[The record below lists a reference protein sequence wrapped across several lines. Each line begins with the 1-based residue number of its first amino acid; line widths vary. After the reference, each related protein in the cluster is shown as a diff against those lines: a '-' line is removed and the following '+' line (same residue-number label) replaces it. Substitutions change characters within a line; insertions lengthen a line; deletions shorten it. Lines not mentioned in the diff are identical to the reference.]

1 MKKLIP
7 LILIICLLLPSCQ
20 PSKTQFIAEIT
31 SANGSEE
38 FTTAAEY
45 SSFEESTAYDSTEAV
60 TAAVLPSFTANS
72 ITNTVSRVSST
83 AGVLNTAALSVSAPA
98 STRAATAAPKPAS
111 PKTTAGT
118 TKPAET
124 QTELRG
130 IWISCYDYI
139 SAAGKT
145 RSEYKAETDKMFKSI
160 AACGFNTAFVHM
172 RDFSDAFYE
181 SDIYP
186 YSSFVAGTEGASLPF
201 DPFKVIL
208 ESAKK
213 YGISVHG
220 WINPFRV
227 STKNDPSL
235 LSASN
240 PAKKILDGGNSEG
253 EVCILKNGIYYNA
266 ACVSNHK
273 LILDGVREII
283 GKYDID
289 GIHIDDYFYPTTEN
303 SFDNDEFIR
312 SGAPDIAV
320 WRRENTSCLVGKIYK
335 TVKSVNPQLLFGI
348 SPQGN
353 ISQNMDVQYADVEK
367 WTNSNGYCDYIVPQI
382 YYGYENSECPYAET
396 VAAWENMI
404 KAKDVSLVVGLCTY
418 KYGSTDEWAG
428 NGADEWINRTDIVSK
443 QTADILKDK
452 KINGV
457 SFYSYAST
465 FENPVSSEI
474 MLGGEIQ
481 EIREL
486 LT

>member
-20 PSKTQFIAEIT
+20 PSKTQFIAEST

-172 RDFSDAFYE
+172 RAFSDAFYE

-201 DPFKVIL
+201 DPFKVVL

-253 EVCILKNGIYYNA
+253 EVCILKNGIYYNP

-273 LILDGVREII
+273 LILDGVREIL

-289 GIHIDDYFYPTTEN
+289 GIHIDDYFYPSTDKSIDSKQYSQYKASGGALSLAEWRRASVN
-303 SFDNDEFIR
+303 SFV
-312 SGAPDIAV
+312 S
-320 WRRENTSCLVGKIYK
+320 SLYS
-335 TVKSVNPQLLFGI
+335 TVKAANSNLTVSI
-348 SPQGN
+348 SPAAQIEKN
-353 ISQNMDVQYADVEK
+353 KNELYADCALWLSSK
-367 WTNSNGYCDYIVPQI
+367 GYADIIIPQI
-382 YYGYENSECPYAET
+382 YFGFEHET
-396 VAAWENMI
+396 L
-404 KAKDVSLVVGLCTY
+404 DFQSLLA
-418 KYGSTDEWAG
+418 EWAALPRNPQIKLVCG
-428 NGADEWINRTDIVSK
+428 LAAYKCGKNDAYAGTGSAEWQENTDILAR
-443 QTADILKDK
+443 QLKCIRK
-452 KINGV
+452 NKN
-457 SFYSYAST
+457 YSGFVVFSYKDLNRAACKT
-465 FENPVSSEI
+465 
-474 MLGGEIQ
+474 EIQ
-481 EIREL
+481 NLKEAV
-486 LT
+486 

>member
-20 PSKTQFIAEIT
+20 PSKTQFIAEST

-45 SSFEESTAYDSTEAV
+45 STFEESTAYDSTEAV

-83 AGVLNTAALSVSAPA
+83 AGVSNTAALSVSAPA

-160 AACGFNTAFVHM
+160 ADCGFNTAFVHM
-172 RDFSDAFYE
+172 RAFSDAFYE

-253 EVCILKNGIYYNA
+253 EVCILKNGIYYNP

-273 LILDGVREII
+273 LILDGVREIL

-289 GIHIDDYFYPTTEN
+289 GIHIDDYFYPSTDKSIDSKQYSQYKASGGALSLAEWRRASVN
-303 SFDNDEFIR
+303 SFV
-312 SGAPDIAV
+312 S
-320 WRRENTSCLVGKIYK
+320 SLYS
-335 TVKSVNPQLLFGI
+335 TVK
-348 SPQGN
+348 
-353 ISQNMDVQYADVEK
+353 A
-367 WTNSNGYCDYIVPQI
+367 TNSNLTVSISPAAQIEKNKNEPYADCALWLSSKGYADIIIPQI
-382 YYGYENSECPYAET
+382 YFGFEHET
-396 VAAWENMI
+396 L
-404 KAKDVSLVVGLCTY
+404 DFQSLLA
-418 KYGSTDEWAG
+418 EWAALPRNPQIKLVCG
-428 NGADEWINRTDIVSK
+428 LAAYKCGKNDAYAGAGSAEWQENTDILAR
-443 QTADILKDK
+443 QLKCIRK
-452 KINGV
+452 NKN
-457 SFYSYAST
+457 YSGFVVFSYKDLNRAACKT
-465 FENPVSSEI
+465 
-474 MLGGEIQ
+474 EIQ
-481 EIREL
+481 NLKEAV
-486 LT
+486 

>member
-20 PSKTQFIAEIT
+20 PSKTQFIAEST

-83 AGVLNTAALSVSAPA
+83 AGVSKTVALSVSAPA

-172 RDFSDAFYE
+172 RAFSDAFYE

-186 YSSFVAGTEGASLPF
+186 YSSFVAGTEGAPLPF

-253 EVCILKNGIYYNA
+253 EVCILKNGIYYNP

-273 LILDGVREII
+273 LILDGVREIL

-289 GIHIDDYFYPTTEN
+289 GIHIDDYFYPSTDKSIDSKQYSQYKASGGALSLAEWRRASVN
-303 SFDNDEFIR
+303 SFV
-312 SGAPDIAV
+312 S
-320 WRRENTSCLVGKIYK
+320 SLYS
-335 TVKSVNPQLLFGI
+335 TVK
-348 SPQGN
+348 
-353 ISQNMDVQYADVEK
+353 A
-367 WTNSNGYCDYIVPQI
+367 TNSNLTVSISPAAQIEKNKNELYADCALWLSSKGYTDIIIPQI
-382 YYGYENSECPYAET
+382 YFGFEHET
-396 VAAWENMI
+396 L
-404 KAKDVSLVVGLCTY
+404 DFQSLLA
-418 KYGSTDEWAG
+418 EWAALPRNPQIKLVCG
-428 NGADEWINRTDIVSK
+428 LAAYKCGKNDAYAGAGSAEWQENTDILAR
-443 QTADILKDK
+443 QLKCIRK
-452 KINGV
+452 NKN
-457 SFYSYAST
+457 YSGFVVFSYKDLNRAACKT
-465 FENPVSSEI
+465 
-474 MLGGEIQ
+474 EIQ
-481 EIREL
+481 NLKEAV
-486 LT
+486 

>member
-20 PSKTQFIAEIT
+20 PSKTQFIAEST

-160 AACGFNTAFVHM
+160 ADCGFNTAFVHM
-172 RDFSDAFYE
+172 RAFSDAFYE

-253 EVCILKNGIYYNA
+253 EVCILKNGIYYNP

-289 GIHIDDYFYPTTEN
+289 GIHIDDYFYPSTDKSIDSKQYSQYKASGGALSLAEWRRASVN
-303 SFDNDEFIR
+303 SFV
-312 SGAPDIAV
+312 S
-320 WRRENTSCLVGKIYK
+320 SLYS
-335 TVKSVNPQLLFGI
+335 TVK
-348 SPQGN
+348 
-353 ISQNMDVQYADVEK
+353 A
-367 WTNSNGYCDYIVPQI
+367 TNSNLTVSISPAAQIEKNKNELYADCALWLSSKGYADIIIPQI
-382 YYGYENSECPYAET
+382 YFGFEHET
-396 VAAWENMI
+396 L
-404 KAKDVSLVVGLCTY
+404 DFQSLLA
-418 KYGSTDEWAG
+418 EWAALPRNPQIKLVCG
-428 NGADEWINRTDIVSK
+428 LAAYKCGKNDAYAGTGSAEWQENTDILAR
-443 QTADILKDK
+443 QLKCIRK
-452 KINGV
+452 NKN
-457 SFYSYAST
+457 YSGFVVFSYKDLNRAACKT
-465 FENPVSSEI
+465 
-474 MLGGEIQ
+474 EIQ
-481 EIREL
+481 NLKEAV
-486 LT
+486 

>member
-20 PSKTQFIAEIT
+20 PSKTQFIAEST

-160 AACGFNTAFVHM
+160 ADCGFNTAFVHM
-172 RDFSDAFYE
+172 RAFSDAFYE

-201 DPFKVIL
+201 DPFKVVL

-253 EVCILKNGIYYNA
+253 EVCILKNGIYYNP

-273 LILDGVREII
+273 LILDGVREIL

-289 GIHIDDYFYPTTEN
+289 GIHIDDYFYPSTDKSIDSKQYSQYKASGGALSLAEWRRASVN
-303 SFDNDEFIR
+303 SFV
-312 SGAPDIAV
+312 S
-320 WRRENTSCLVGKIYK
+320 SLYS
-335 TVKSVNPQLLFGI
+335 TVK
-348 SPQGN
+348 
-353 ISQNMDVQYADVEK
+353 A
-367 WTNSNGYCDYIVPQI
+367 TNSNLTVSISPAAQIEKNKNELYADCALWLSSKGYADIIIPQI
-382 YYGYENSECPYAET
+382 YFGFEHET
-396 VAAWENMI
+396 L
-404 KAKDVSLVVGLCTY
+404 DFQSLLA
-418 KYGSTDEWAG
+418 EWAALPRNPQIKLVCG
-428 NGADEWINRTDIVSK
+428 LAAYKCGKNDAYAGTGSAEWQENTDILAR
-443 QTADILKDK
+443 QLKCIRK
-452 KINGV
+452 NKN
-457 SFYSYAST
+457 YSGFVVFSYKDLNRAACKT
-465 FENPVSSEI
+465 
-474 MLGGEIQ
+474 EIQ
-481 EIREL
+481 NLKEAV
-486 LT
+486 

>member
-20 PSKTQFIAEIT
+20 PSKTQFIAEST

-38 FTTAAEY
+38 FTTASEY

-172 RDFSDAFYE
+172 RAFSDAFYE

-201 DPFKVIL
+201 DPFKVVL

-253 EVCILKNGIYYNA
+253 EVCILKNGIYYNP

-289 GIHIDDYFYPTTEN
+289 GIHIDDYFYPSTDKSIDSKQYSQYKASGGALSLAEWRRASVN
-303 SFDNDEFIR
+303 SFV
-312 SGAPDIAV
+312 S
-320 WRRENTSCLVGKIYK
+320 SLYS
-335 TVKSVNPQLLFGI
+335 TVK
-348 SPQGN
+348 
-353 ISQNMDVQYADVEK
+353 A
-367 WTNSNGYCDYIVPQI
+367 TNSNLTVSISPAAQIEKNKNELYADCALWLSSKGYADIIIPQI
-382 YYGYENSECPYAET
+382 YFGFEHET
-396 VAAWENMI
+396 L
-404 KAKDVSLVVGLCTY
+404 DFQSLLA
-418 KYGSTDEWAG
+418 EWAALPRNPQIKLVCG
-428 NGADEWINRTDIVSK
+428 LAAYKCGKNDAYAGAGSAEWQENTDILAR
-443 QTADILKDK
+443 QLKCIRK
-452 KINGV
+452 NKN
-457 SFYSYAST
+457 YSGFVVFSYKDLNRAACKT
-465 FENPVSSEI
+465 
-474 MLGGEIQ
+474 EIQ
-481 EIREL
+481 NLKEAV
-486 LT
+486 

>member
-20 PSKTQFIAEIT
+20 PSKTQFIAESA

-83 AGVLNTAALSVSAPA
+83 AGVSKTAALSVSAPA

-172 RDFSDAFYE
+172 RAFSDAFYE

-253 EVCILKNGIYYNA
+253 EVCILKNGIYYNP

-273 LILDGVREII
+273 LILDGVREIL

-289 GIHIDDYFYPTTEN
+289 GIHIDDYFYPSTDKSIDSKQYSQYKASGGALSLAEWRRASVN
-303 SFDNDEFIR
+303 SFV
-312 SGAPDIAV
+312 S
-320 WRRENTSCLVGKIYK
+320 SLYS
-335 TVKSVNPQLLFGI
+335 TVKATSSNLTVSI
-348 SPQGN
+348 SPAAQIEKN
-353 ISQNMDVQYADVEK
+353 KNELYADCDLWLSSK
-367 WTNSNGYCDYIVPQI
+367 GYADIIIPQI
-382 YYGYENSECPYAET
+382 YFGFEHET
-396 VAAWENMI
+396 L
-404 KAKDVSLVVGLCTY
+404 DFQSLLA
-418 KYGSTDEWAG
+418 EWAALPRNPQIKLVCG
-428 NGADEWINRTDIVSK
+428 LAAYKCGKNDAYAGAGSAEWQENTDILAR
-443 QTADILKDK
+443 QLKCIRK
-452 KINGV
+452 NKN
-457 SFYSYAST
+457 YSGFVVFSYKDLNRAACKT
-465 FENPVSSEI
+465 
-474 MLGGEIQ
+474 EIQ
-481 EIREL
+481 NLKEAV
-486 LT
+486 

>member
-20 PSKTQFIAEIT
+20 PSKTQFIAEST

-83 AGVLNTAALSVSAPA
+83 AGVSKTAALSVSAPA

-160 AACGFNTAFVHM
+160 ADCGFNTAFVHM
-172 RDFSDAFYE
+172 RAFSDAFYE

-240 PAKKILDGGNSEG
+240 PAKKILDGGNSES
-253 EVCILKNGIYYNA
+253 EVCILKNGIYYNP

-273 LILDGVREII
+273 LILDGVREIL

-289 GIHIDDYFYPTTEN
+289 GIHIDDYFYPSTDKSIDSKQYSQYKASGGALSLAEWRRASVN
-303 SFDNDEFIR
+303 SFV
-312 SGAPDIAV
+312 S
-320 WRRENTSCLVGKIYK
+320 SLYS
-335 TVKSVNPQLLFGI
+335 TVK
-348 SPQGN
+348 
-353 ISQNMDVQYADVEK
+353 A
-367 WTNSNGYCDYIVPQI
+367 TNSNLTVSISPAAQIEKNKNELYADCALWLSSKGYADIIIPQI
-382 YYGYENSECPYAET
+382 YFGFEHET
-396 VAAWENMI
+396 L
-404 KAKDVSLVVGLCTY
+404 DFQSLLA
-418 KYGSTDEWAG
+418 EWAALPRNPQIKLVCG
-428 NGADEWINRTDIVSK
+428 LAAYKCGKNDAYAGTGSAEWQENTDILAR
-443 QTADILKDK
+443 QLKCIRK
-452 KINGV
+452 NKN
-457 SFYSYAST
+457 YSGFVVFSYKDLNRAACKT
-465 FENPVSSEI
+465 
-474 MLGGEIQ
+474 EIQ
-481 EIREL
+481 NLKEAV
-486 LT
+486 

>member
-20 PSKTQFIAEIT
+20 PSKTQFIAEST
-31 SANGSEE
+31 SAYGSEE
-38 FTTAAEY
+38 FTTAPEY
-45 SSFEESTAYDSTEAV
+45 SSAENSTVCNSTEAV

-72 ITNTVSRVSST
+72 ITNAVTRVPST
-83 AGVLNTAALSVSAPA
+83 AGVSKTAAFSVFAPA
-98 STRAATAAPKPAS
+98 STRAATTAAPKSTS
-111 PKTTAGT
+111 PKTAAGT

-145 RSEYKAETDKMFKSI
+145 RSEYKTETDKMFKNI
-160 AACGFNTAFVHM
+160 ADCGFNTAFVHM
-172 RDFSDAFYE
+172 RAFSDAFYE

-253 EVCILKNGIYYNA
+253 EVCILKNGIYYNP

-273 LILDGVREII
+273 LILDGVREIL

-289 GIHIDDYFYPTTEN
+289 GIHIDDYFYPSTDKSIDSKQYSQYKAEGGALSLAEWRRASVN
-303 SFDNDEFIR
+303 SFV
-312 SGAPDIAV
+312 S
-320 WRRENTSCLVGKIYK
+320 SLYS
-335 TVKSVNPQLLFGI
+335 TVK
-348 SPQGN
+348 
-353 ISQNMDVQYADVEK
+353 A
-367 WTNSNGYCDYIVPQI
+367 TNSNLTVSISPAAQIEKNKNELYADCALWLSSKGYADIIIPQI
-382 YYGYENSECPYAET
+382 YFGFEHET
-396 VAAWENMI
+396 LAFQ
-404 KAKDVSLVVGLCTY
+404 SLLA
-418 KYGSTDEWAG
+418 EWAALPRNPQIKLVCG
-428 NGADEWINRTDIVSK
+428 LAAYKCGKKDAYAGAGSAEWQENTDILARQLKCVRKSK
-443 QTADILKDK
+443 NYSGFVVFSYKDLNRAACK
-452 KINGV
+452 
-457 SFYSYAST
+457 T
-465 FENPVSSEI
+465 
-474 MLGGEIQ
+474 EIQ
-481 EIREL
+481 NLKEAV
-486 LT
+486 

>member
-7 LILIICLLLPSCQ
+7 LLLIICLLLPSCQ

-45 SSFEESTAYDSTEAV
+45 STFEESTAYDSTEAV

-160 AACGFNTAFVHM
+160 ADCGFNTAFVHM
-172 RDFSDAFYE
+172 RAFSDAFYE

-253 EVCILKNGIYYNA
+253 EVCILKNGIYYNP

-273 LILDGVREII
+273 LILDGVREIL

-289 GIHIDDYFYPTTEN
+289 GIHIDDYFYPSTDKSIDSKQYSQYKASGGALSLAEWRRASVN
-303 SFDNDEFIR
+303 SFV
-312 SGAPDIAV
+312 S
-320 WRRENTSCLVGKIYK
+320 SLYS
-335 TVKSVNPQLLFGI
+335 TVK
-348 SPQGN
+348 
-353 ISQNMDVQYADVEK
+353 A
-367 WTNSNGYCDYIVPQI
+367 TNSNLTVSISPAAQIEKNKNELYADCALWLSSKGYADIIIPQI
-382 YYGYENSECPYAET
+382 YFGFEHET
-396 VAAWENMI
+396 L
-404 KAKDVSLVVGLCTY
+404 DFQSLLA
-418 KYGSTDEWAG
+418 EWAALPRNPQIKLVCG
-428 NGADEWINRTDIVSK
+428 LAAYKCGKNDAYAGAGSAEWQENTDILAR
-443 QTADILKDK
+443 QLKCIRK
-452 KINGV
+452 NKN
-457 SFYSYAST
+457 YSGFVVFSYKDLNRAACKT
-465 FENPVSSEI
+465 
-474 MLGGEIQ
+474 EIQ
-481 EIREL
+481 NLKEAV
-486 LT
+486 

>member
-20 PSKTQFIAEIT
+20 PSKTQFIAEST

-160 AACGFNTAFVHM
+160 ADCGFNTAFVHM
-172 RDFSDAFYE
+172 RAFSDAFYE

-253 EVCILKNGIYYNA
+253 EVCILKNGIYYNP

-273 LILDGVREII
+273 LILDGVREIL

-289 GIHIDDYFYPTTEN
+289 GIHIDDYFYPSTDKSIDSKQYSQYKASGGALSLAEWRRASVN
-303 SFDNDEFIR
+303 SFV
-312 SGAPDIAV
+312 S
-320 WRRENTSCLVGKIYK
+320 SLYS
-335 TVKSVNPQLLFGI
+335 TVK
-348 SPQGN
+348 
-353 ISQNMDVQYADVEK
+353 A
-367 WTNSNGYCDYIVPQI
+367 TNSNLTVSISPAAQIEKNKNELYADCALWLSSKGYADIIIPQI
-382 YYGYENSECPYAET
+382 YFGFEHET
-396 VAAWENMI
+396 L
-404 KAKDVSLVVGLCTY
+404 DFQSLLA
-418 KYGSTDEWAG
+418 EWAALPRNPQIKLVCG
-428 NGADEWINRTDIVSK
+428 LAAYKCGKNDAYAGAGSAEWQENTDILAR
-443 QTADILKDK
+443 QLKCIRK
-452 KINGV
+452 NKN
-457 SFYSYAST
+457 YSGFVVFSYKDLNRAACKT
-465 FENPVSSEI
+465 
-474 MLGGEIQ
+474 EIQ
-481 EIREL
+481 NLKEAV
-486 LT
+486 

>member
-20 PSKTQFIAEIT
+20 PSKTQFIAEST

-38 FTTAAEY
+38 FTTASEY

-83 AGVLNTAALSVSAPA
+83 AGVSKTAALSVSAPA

-160 AACGFNTAFVHM
+160 ADCGFNTAFVHM
-172 RDFSDAFYE
+172 RAFSDAFYE

-186 YSSFVAGTEGASLPF
+186 YSSFVAGTEGAPLPF

-253 EVCILKNGIYYNA
+253 EVCILKNGIYYNP

-273 LILDGVREII
+273 LILDGVREIL

-289 GIHIDDYFYPTTEN
+289 GIHIDDYFYPSTDKSIDNKQYSQYKASSGALSLAEWRRASVN
-303 SFDNDEFIR
+303 SFV
-312 SGAPDIAV
+312 S
-320 WRRENTSCLVGKIYK
+320 SLYS
-335 TVKSVNPQLLFGI
+335 TVK
-348 SPQGN
+348 
-353 ISQNMDVQYADVEK
+353 A
-367 WTNSNGYCDYIVPQI
+367 TNSNLTVSISPAAQIEKNKNELYADCALWLSSKGYADIIIPQI
-382 YYGYENSECPYAET
+382 YFGFEHET
-396 VAAWENMI
+396 L
-404 KAKDVSLVVGLCTY
+404 DFQSLLA
-418 KYGSTDEWAG
+418 EWAALPRNPQIKLVCG
-428 NGADEWINRTDIVSK
+428 LAAYKCGKNDAYAGTGSAEWQENTDILAR
-443 QTADILKDK
+443 QLKCIRK
-452 KINGV
+452 NKN
-457 SFYSYAST
+457 YSGFVVFSYKDLNRAACKT
-465 FENPVSSEI
+465 
-474 MLGGEIQ
+474 EIQ
-481 EIREL
+481 NLKEAV
-486 LT
+486 

>member
-20 PSKTQFIAEIT
+20 PSKTQFIAEST

-98 STRAATAAPKPAS
+98 STRAATAASKPAS

-160 AACGFNTAFVHM
+160 ADCGFNTAFVHM
-172 RDFSDAFYE
+172 RAFSDAFYE

-253 EVCILKNGIYYNA
+253 EVCILKNGIYYNP

-273 LILDGVREII
+273 LILDGVREIL

-289 GIHIDDYFYPTTEN
+289 GIHIDDYFYPSTDKSIDSKQYSQYKASGGALSLAEWRRASVN
-303 SFDNDEFIR
+303 SFV
-312 SGAPDIAV
+312 S
-320 WRRENTSCLVGKIYK
+320 SLYS
-335 TVKSVNPQLLFGI
+335 TVK
-348 SPQGN
+348 
-353 ISQNMDVQYADVEK
+353 A
-367 WTNSNGYCDYIVPQI
+367 TNSNLTVSISPAAQIEKNKNELYADCALWLSSKGYADIIIPQI
-382 YYGYENSECPYAET
+382 YFGFEHET
-396 VAAWENMI
+396 L
-404 KAKDVSLVVGLCTY
+404 DFQSLLA
-418 KYGSTDEWAG
+418 EWAALPRNPQIKLVCG
-428 NGADEWINRTDIVSK
+428 LAAYKCGKNDAYAGAGSAEWQENTDILAR
-443 QTADILKDK
+443 QLKCIRK
-452 KINGV
+452 NKN
-457 SFYSYAST
+457 YSGFVVFSYKDLNRAACKT
-465 FENPVSSEI
+465 
-474 MLGGEIQ
+474 EIQ
-481 EIREL
+481 NLKEAV
-486 LT
+486 

>member
-20 PSKTQFIAEIT
+20 PSKTQFIAEST

-160 AACGFNTAFVHM
+160 ADCGFNTAFVHM
-172 RDFSDAFYE
+172 RAFSDAFYE

-253 EVCILKNGIYYNA
+253 EVCILKNGIYYNP

-273 LILDGVREII
+273 LILDGVREIL

-289 GIHIDDYFYPTTEN
+289 GIHIDDYFYPSTDKSIDSKQYSQYKASGGALSLAEWRRARVN
-303 SFDNDEFIR
+303 SFV
-312 SGAPDIAV
+312 S
-320 WRRENTSCLVGKIYK
+320 SLYS
-335 TVKSVNPQLLFGI
+335 TVK
-348 SPQGN
+348 
-353 ISQNMDVQYADVEK
+353 A
-367 WTNSNGYCDYIVPQI
+367 TNSNLTVSISPAAQIEKNKNELYADCALWLSSKGYADIIIPQI
-382 YYGYENSECPYAET
+382 YFGFEHET
-396 VAAWENMI
+396 L
-404 KAKDVSLVVGLCTY
+404 DFQSLLA
-418 KYGSTDEWAG
+418 EWAALPRNPQIKLVCG
-428 NGADEWINRTDIVSK
+428 LAAYKCGKNDAYAGAGSAEWQENTDILAR
-443 QTADILKDK
+443 QLKCIRK
-452 KINGV
+452 NKN
-457 SFYSYAST
+457 YSGFVVFSYKDLNRAACKT
-465 FENPVSSEI
+465 
-474 MLGGEIQ
+474 EIQ
-481 EIREL
+481 NLKEAV
-486 LT
+486 

>member
-20 PSKTQFIAEIT
+20 PSKTQFIAEST

-38 FTTAAEY
+38 FTTAAEH

-83 AGVLNTAALSVSAPA
+83 AGVSKTAALSVSAPA

-172 RDFSDAFYE
+172 RAFSDAFYE

-186 YSSFVAGTEGASLPF
+186 YSSFVAGTEGASLTF

-253 EVCILKNGIYYNA
+253 EVCILKNGIYYNP

-273 LILDGVREII
+273 LILDGVREIL

-289 GIHIDDYFYPTTEN
+289 GIHIDDYFYPSTDKSIDSKQYSQYKASGGALSLAEWRRASVN
-303 SFDNDEFIR
+303 SFV
-312 SGAPDIAV
+312 S
-320 WRRENTSCLVGKIYK
+320 SLYS
-335 TVKSVNPQLLFGI
+335 TVK
-348 SPQGN
+348 
-353 ISQNMDVQYADVEK
+353 A
-367 WTNSNGYCDYIVPQI
+367 TNSNLTVSISPAAQIEKNKNELYADCALWLSSKGYADIIIPQI
-382 YYGYENSECPYAET
+382 YFGFEHET
-396 VAAWENMI
+396 L
-404 KAKDVSLVVGLCTY
+404 DFQSLLA
-418 KYGSTDEWAG
+418 EWAALPRNPQIKLVCG
-428 NGADEWINRTDIVSK
+428 LAAYKCGKNDAYAGAGSAEWQENTDILAR
-443 QTADILKDK
+443 QLKCIRK
-452 KINGV
+452 NKN
-457 SFYSYAST
+457 YSGFVVFSYKDLNRAACKT
-465 FENPVSSEI
+465 
-474 MLGGEIQ
+474 EIQ
-481 EIREL
+481 NLKEAV
-486 LT
+486 

>member
-20 PSKTQFIAEIT
+20 PSKTQFIAEST

-160 AACGFNTAFVHM
+160 ADCGFNTAFVHM
-172 RDFSDAFYE
+172 RAFSDAFYE

-253 EVCILKNGIYYNA
+253 EVCILKNGIYYNP

-273 LILDGVREII
+273 LILDGVREIL

-289 GIHIDDYFYPTTEN
+289 GIHIDDYFYPSTDKSIDSKQYSQYKASGGALSLAEWRRASVN
-303 SFDNDEFIR
+303 SFV
-312 SGAPDIAV
+312 S
-320 WRRENTSCLVGKIYK
+320 SLYS
-335 TVKSVNPQLLFGI
+335 TVK
-348 SPQGN
+348 
-353 ISQNMDVQYADVEK
+353 A
-367 WTNSNGYCDYIVPQI
+367 TNSNLTVSISPAAQIEKNKNELYADCALWLSSKGYADIIIPQI
-382 YYGYENSECPYAET
+382 YFGFEHET
-396 VAAWENMI
+396 L
-404 KAKDVSLVVGLCTY
+404 DFQSLLA
-418 KYGSTDEWAG
+418 EWAALPRNPQIKLVCG
-428 NGADEWINRTDIVSK
+428 LAAYKCGKNDAYAGTGSAEWQENTDILAR
-443 QTADILKDK
+443 QLKCIRK
-452 KINGV
+452 NKN
-457 SFYSYAST
+457 YSGFVVFSYKDLNRAACKT
-465 FENPVSSEI
+465 
-474 MLGGEIQ
+474 EIQ
-481 EIREL
+481 NLKEAV
-486 LT
+486 

>member
-20 PSKTQFIAEIT
+20 PSKTQFIAEST

-83 AGVLNTAALSVSAPA
+83 AGVSKTAALSVSAPA

-160 AACGFNTAFVHM
+160 ADCGFNTAFVHM
-172 RDFSDAFYE
+172 RAFSDAFYE

-240 PAKKILDGGNSEG
+240 PAKKILDGGNSES
-253 EVCILKNGIYYNA
+253 EVCILKNGIYYNP

-273 LILDGVREII
+273 LILDGVREIL

-289 GIHIDDYFYPTTEN
+289 GIHIDDYFYPSTDKSIDSKQYSQYKASGGALSLAEWRRASVN
-303 SFDNDEFIR
+303 SFV
-312 SGAPDIAV
+312 S
-320 WRRENTSCLVGKIYK
+320 SLYS
-335 TVKSVNPQLLFGI
+335 TVK
-348 SPQGN
+348 
-353 ISQNMDVQYADVEK
+353 A
-367 WTNSNGYCDYIVPQI
+367 TNSNLTVSISPAAQIEKNKNELYADCALWLSSKGYADIIIPQI
-382 YYGYENSECPYAET
+382 YFGFEHET
-396 VAAWENMI
+396 L
-404 KAKDVSLVVGLCTY
+404 DFQSLLA
-418 KYGSTDEWAG
+418 EWAALPRNPQIKLVCG
-428 NGADEWINRTDIVSK
+428 LAAYKCGKNDAYAGTGSAEWQENTDILAH
-443 QTADILKDK
+443 QLKCIRK
-452 KINGV
+452 NKN
-457 SFYSYAST
+457 YSGFVVFSYKDLNRAACKT
-465 FENPVSSEI
+465 
-474 MLGGEIQ
+474 EIQ
-481 EIREL
+481 NLKEAV
-486 LT
+486 

>member
-20 PSKTQFIAEIT
+20 PSKTQFIAEST

-83 AGVLNTAALSVSAPA
+83 AGVSKTAALSVSAPA
-98 STRAATAAPKPAS
+98 STRAATAAPKPTS

-139 SAAGKT
+139 SAASKT

-160 AACGFNTAFVHM
+160 ADCGFNTAFVHM
-172 RDFSDAFYE
+172 RAFSDAFYE

-253 EVCILKNGIYYNA
+253 EVCILKNGIYYNP

-273 LILDGVREII
+273 LILDGVREIL

-289 GIHIDDYFYPTTEN
+289 GIHIDDYFYPSTDKSIDSKQYSQYKASGGALSLAEWRRASVN
-303 SFDNDEFIR
+303 SFV
-312 SGAPDIAV
+312 S
-320 WRRENTSCLVGKIYK
+320 SLYS
-335 TVKSVNPQLLFGI
+335 TVK
-348 SPQGN
+348 
-353 ISQNMDVQYADVEK
+353 A
-367 WTNSNGYCDYIVPQI
+367 TNSNLTVSISPAAQIEKNKNELYADCALWLSSKGYADIIIPQI
-382 YYGYENSECPYAET
+382 YFGFEHET
-396 VAAWENMI
+396 L
-404 KAKDVSLVVGLCTY
+404 DFQSLLA
-418 KYGSTDEWAG
+418 EWAALPRNPQIKLVCG
-428 NGADEWINRTDIVSK
+428 LAAYKCGKNDAYAGTGSAEWQENTDILAR
-443 QTADILKDK
+443 QLKCIRK
-452 KINGV
+452 NKN
-457 SFYSYAST
+457 YSGFVVFSYKDLNRAACKT
-465 FENPVSSEI
+465 
-474 MLGGEIQ
+474 EIQ
-481 EIREL
+481 NLKEAV
-486 LT
+486 

>member
-20 PSKTQFIAEIT
+20 PSKTQFIAEST

-172 RDFSDAFYE
+172 RAFSDAFYE

-201 DPFKVIL
+201 DPFKVVL

-253 EVCILKNGIYYNA
+253 EVCILKNGIYYNP

-273 LILDGVREII
+273 LILDGVREIL

-289 GIHIDDYFYPTTEN
+289 GIHIDDYFYPSTDKSIDSKQYSQYKASGGALSLAEWRRASVN
-303 SFDNDEFIR
+303 SFV
-312 SGAPDIAV
+312 S
-320 WRRENTSCLVGKIYK
+320 SLYS
-335 TVKSVNPQLLFGI
+335 TVK
-348 SPQGN
+348 
-353 ISQNMDVQYADVEK
+353 A
-367 WTNSNGYCDYIVPQI
+367 TNSNLTVSISPAAQIEKNKNELYADCALWLSSKGYADIIIPQI
-382 YYGYENSECPYAET
+382 YFGFEHET
-396 VAAWENMI
+396 L
-404 KAKDVSLVVGLCTY
+404 DFQSLLA
-418 KYGSTDEWAG
+418 EWAALPRNPQIKLVCG
-428 NGADEWINRTDIVSK
+428 LAAYKCGKNDAYAGAGSAEWQENTDILAR
-443 QTADILKDK
+443 QLKCIRK
-452 KINGV
+452 NKN
-457 SFYSYAST
+457 YSGFVVFSYKDLNRAACKT
-465 FENPVSSEI
+465 
-474 MLGGEIQ
+474 EIQ
-481 EIREL
+481 NLKEAV
-486 LT
+486 

>member
-20 PSKTQFIAEIT
+20 PSKTQFIAEST

-145 RSEYKAETDKMFKSI
+145 RSEYKAETDKMFKNI
-160 AACGFNTAFVHM
+160 ADCGFNTAFVHM
-172 RDFSDAFYE
+172 RAFSDAFYE

-186 YSSFVAGTEGASLPF
+186 YSSFVAGTEGASLTF

-253 EVCILKNGIYYNA
+253 EVCILKNGIYYNP

-289 GIHIDDYFYPTTEN
+289 GIHIDDYFYPSTDKSIDSKQYSQYKASGGALSLAEWRRASVN
-303 SFDNDEFIR
+303 SFV
-312 SGAPDIAV
+312 S
-320 WRRENTSCLVGKIYK
+320 SLYS
-335 TVKSVNPQLLFGI
+335 TVK
-348 SPQGN
+348 
-353 ISQNMDVQYADVEK
+353 A
-367 WTNSNGYCDYIVPQI
+367 TNSNLTVSISPAAQIEKNKNELYADCALWLSSKGYADIIIPQI
-382 YYGYENSECPYAET
+382 YFGFEHET
-396 VAAWENMI
+396 L
-404 KAKDVSLVVGLCTY
+404 DFQSLLA
-418 KYGSTDEWAG
+418 EWAALPRNPQIKLVCG
-428 NGADEWINRTDIVSK
+428 LAAYKCGKNDAYAGAGSAEWQENTDILAR
-443 QTADILKDK
+443 QLKCIRK
-452 KINGV
+452 NKN
-457 SFYSYAST
+457 YSGFVVFSYKDLNRAACKT
-465 FENPVSSEI
+465 
-474 MLGGEIQ
+474 EIQ
-481 EIREL
+481 NLKEAV
-486 LT
+486 

>member
-20 PSKTQFIAEIT
+20 PSKTQFIAEST

-45 SSFEESTAYDSTEAV
+45 STFEESTAYDSTEAV

-83 AGVLNTAALSVSAPA
+83 AGVSKTAALSVSAPA

-160 AACGFNTAFVHM
+160 ADCGFNTAFVHM
-172 RDFSDAFYE
+172 RAFSDAFYE

-253 EVCILKNGIYYNA
+253 EVCILKNGIYYNP

-273 LILDGVREII
+273 LILDGVREIL

-289 GIHIDDYFYPTTEN
+289 GIHIDDYFYPSTDKSIDNKQYSQYKASGGALSLAEWRRASVN
-303 SFDNDEFIR
+303 SFV
-312 SGAPDIAV
+312 S
-320 WRRENTSCLVGKIYK
+320 SLYS
-335 TVKSVNPQLLFGI
+335 TVK
-348 SPQGN
+348 
-353 ISQNMDVQYADVEK
+353 A
-367 WTNSNGYCDYIVPQI
+367 TNSNLTVSISPAAQIEKNKNELYADCALWLSSKGYADIIIPQI
-382 YYGYENSECPYAET
+382 YFGFEHET
-396 VAAWENMI
+396 L
-404 KAKDVSLVVGLCTY
+404 DFQSLLA
-418 KYGSTDEWAG
+418 EWAALPRNPQIKLVCG
-428 NGADEWINRTDIVSK
+428 LAAYKCGKNDAYAGAGSAEWQENTDILAR
-443 QTADILKDK
+443 QLKCIRK
-452 KINGV
+452 NKN
-457 SFYSYAST
+457 YSGFVVFSYKDLNRAACKT
-465 FENPVSSEI
+465 
-474 MLGGEIQ
+474 EIQ
-481 EIREL
+481 NLKEAV
-486 LT
+486 

>member
-20 PSKTQFIAEIT
+20 PSKTQFIAEST

-83 AGVLNTAALSVSAPA
+83 AGVSKTAALSVSAPA

-160 AACGFNTAFVHM
+160 ADCGFNTAFVHM
-172 RDFSDAFYE
+172 RAFSDAFYE

-253 EVCILKNGIYYNA
+253 EVCILKNGIYYNP

-289 GIHIDDYFYPTTEN
+289 GIHIDDYFYPSTDKSIDSKQYSQYKASGGALSLAEWRRASVN
-303 SFDNDEFIR
+303 SFV
-312 SGAPDIAV
+312 S
-320 WRRENTSCLVGKIYK
+320 SLYS
-335 TVKSVNPQLLFGI
+335 TVK
-348 SPQGN
+348 
-353 ISQNMDVQYADVEK
+353 A
-367 WTNSNGYCDYIVPQI
+367 TNSNLTVSISPAAQIEKNKNELYADCALWLSSKGYADIIIPQI
-382 YYGYENSECPYAET
+382 YFGFEHET
-396 VAAWENMI
+396 L
-404 KAKDVSLVVGLCTY
+404 DFQSLLA
-418 KYGSTDEWAG
+418 EWAALPRNPQIKLVCG
-428 NGADEWINRTDIVSK
+428 LAAYKCGKNDAYAGTGSAEWQENTDILAR
-443 QTADILKDK
+443 QLKCIRK
-452 KINGV
+452 NKN
-457 SFYSYAST
+457 YSGFVVFSYKDLNRAACKT
-465 FENPVSSEI
+465 
-474 MLGGEIQ
+474 EIQ
-481 EIREL
+481 NLKEAV
-486 LT
+486 

>member
-20 PSKTQFIAEIT
+20 PSKTQFIAEST

-83 AGVLNTAALSVSAPA
+83 AGVSKTAALSVSAPA

-160 AACGFNTAFVHM
+160 ADCGFNTAFVHM
-172 RDFSDAFYE
+172 RAFSDAFYE

-253 EVCILKNGIYYNA
+253 EVCILKNGIYYNP

-273 LILDGVREII
+273 LILDGVREIL

-289 GIHIDDYFYPTTEN
+289 GIHIDDYFYPSTDKSIDSKQYSQYKASGGALSLAEWRRASVN
-303 SFDNDEFIR
+303 SFV
-312 SGAPDIAV
+312 S
-320 WRRENTSCLVGKIYK
+320 SLYS
-335 TVKSVNPQLLFGI
+335 TVK
-348 SPQGN
+348 
-353 ISQNMDVQYADVEK
+353 A
-367 WTNSNGYCDYIVPQI
+367 TNSNLTVSISPAAQIEKNKNELYADCALWLSSKGYADIIIPQI
-382 YYGYENSECPYAET
+382 YFGFEHET
-396 VAAWENMI
+396 L
-404 KAKDVSLVVGLCTY
+404 DFQSLLA
-418 KYGSTDEWAG
+418 EWAALPRNPQIKLVCG
-428 NGADEWINRTDIVSK
+428 LAAYKCGKNDAYAGAGSAEWQENTDILAR
-443 QTADILKDK
+443 QLKCIRK
-452 KINGV
+452 NKN
-457 SFYSYAST
+457 YSGFVVFSYKDLNRAACKT
-465 FENPVSSEI
+465 
-474 MLGGEIQ
+474 EIQ
-481 EIREL
+481 NLKEAV
-486 LT
+486 

>member
-20 PSKTQFIAEIT
+20 PSKTQFIAEST

-45 SSFEESTAYDSTEAV
+45 SSFEESTAYDSPEAV

-172 RDFSDAFYE
+172 RAFSDAFYE

-186 YSSFVAGTEGASLPF
+186 YSSFVAGTEGAPLPF

-253 EVCILKNGIYYNA
+253 EVCILKNGIYYNP

-273 LILDGVREII
+273 LILDGVREIL

-289 GIHIDDYFYPTTEN
+289 GIHIDDYFYPSTDKSIDSKQYSQYKSSGGALSLAEWRRASVN
-303 SFDNDEFIR
+303 SFV
-312 SGAPDIAV
+312 S
-320 WRRENTSCLVGKIYK
+320 SLYS
-335 TVKSVNPQLLFGI
+335 TVK
-348 SPQGN
+348 
-353 ISQNMDVQYADVEK
+353 A
-367 WTNSNGYCDYIVPQI
+367 TNSNLTVSISPAAQIEKNKNELYADCALWLSSKGYADIIIPQI
-382 YYGYENSECPYAET
+382 YFGFEHET
-396 VAAWENMI
+396 L
-404 KAKDVSLVVGLCTY
+404 DFQSLLA
-418 KYGSTDEWAG
+418 EWAALPRNPQIKLVCG
-428 NGADEWINRTDIVSK
+428 LAAYKCGKNDAYAGTGSAEWQENTDILAR
-443 QTADILKDK
+443 QLKCIRK
-452 KINGV
+452 NKN
-457 SFYSYAST
+457 YSGFVVFSYKDLNRAACKT
-465 FENPVSSEI
+465 
-474 MLGGEIQ
+474 EIQ
-481 EIREL
+481 NLKEAV
-486 LT
+486 

>member
-20 PSKTQFIAEIT
+20 PSKTQFIAEST

-160 AACGFNTAFVHM
+160 ADCGFNTAFVHM
-172 RDFSDAFYE
+172 RAFSDAFYE

-201 DPFKVIL
+201 DPFKVVL

-253 EVCILKNGIYYNA
+253 EVCILKNGIYYNP

-273 LILDGVREII
+273 LILDGVREIL

-289 GIHIDDYFYPTTEN
+289 GIHIDDYFYPSTDKSIDSKQYSQYKASGGALSLAEWRRASVN
-303 SFDNDEFIR
+303 SFV
-312 SGAPDIAV
+312 S
-320 WRRENTSCLVGKIYK
+320 SLYS
-335 TVKSVNPQLLFGI
+335 TVK
-348 SPQGN
+348 
-353 ISQNMDVQYADVEK
+353 A
-367 WTNSNGYCDYIVPQI
+367 TNSNLTVSISPAAQIEKNKNELYADCALWLSSKGYADIIIPQI
-382 YYGYENSECPYAET
+382 YFGFEHET
-396 VAAWENMI
+396 L
-404 KAKDVSLVVGLCTY
+404 DFQSLLA
-418 KYGSTDEWAG
+418 EWAALPRNPQIKLVCG
-428 NGADEWINRTDIVSK
+428 LAAYKCGKNDAYAGAGSAEWQENTDILAR
-443 QTADILKDK
+443 QLKCIRK
-452 KINGV
+452 NKN
-457 SFYSYAST
+457 YSGFVVFSYKDLNRAACKT
-465 FENPVSSEI
+465 
-474 MLGGEIQ
+474 EIQ
-481 EIREL
+481 NLKEAV
-486 LT
+486 

>member
-20 PSKTQFIAEIT
+20 PSKTQFIAEST

-38 FTTAAEY
+38 FTTAAEH

-83 AGVLNTAALSVSAPA
+83 AGVSNTAALSVSAPA

-111 PKTTAGT
+111 PKNTAGT

-160 AACGFNTAFVHM
+160 ADCGFNTAFVHM
-172 RDFSDAFYE
+172 RAFSDAFYE

-186 YSSFVAGTEGASLPF
+186 YSSFVAGTEGASLSF

-235 LSASN
+235 LSDSN
-240 PAKKILDGGNSEG
+240 PAKKILDCGNSEG
-253 EVCILKNGIYYNA
+253 EVCILKNGIYYNP

-273 LILDGVREII
+273 LILDGVREIL

-289 GIHIDDYFYPTTEN
+289 GIHIDDYFYPSTDKSIDNKQYSQYKASGGALSLAEWRRASVN
-303 SFDNDEFIR
+303 SFV
-312 SGAPDIAV
+312 S
-320 WRRENTSCLVGKIYK
+320 SLYS
-335 TVKSVNPQLLFGI
+335 TVK
-348 SPQGN
+348 
-353 ISQNMDVQYADVEK
+353 A
-367 WTNSNGYCDYIVPQI
+367 TNSNLTVSISPAAQIEKNKNELYADCALWLSSKGYADIIIPQI
-382 YYGYENSECPYAET
+382 YFGFEHET
-396 VAAWENMI
+396 L
-404 KAKDVSLVVGLCTY
+404 DFQSLLA
-418 KYGSTDEWAG
+418 EWAALPRNPQIKLVCG
-428 NGADEWINRTDIVSK
+428 LAAYKCGKNDAYAGAGSAEWQENTDILAR
-443 QTADILKDK
+443 QLKCIRK
-452 KINGV
+452 NKN
-457 SFYSYAST
+457 YSGFVVFSYKDLNRAACKT
-465 FENPVSSEI
+465 
-474 MLGGEIQ
+474 EIQ
-481 EIREL
+481 NLKEAI
-486 LT
+486 

>member
-20 PSKTQFIAEIT
+20 PSKTQFIAEST

-160 AACGFNTAFVHM
+160 ADCGFNTAFVHM
-172 RDFSDAFYE
+172 RAFSDAFYE

-253 EVCILKNGIYYNA
+253 EVCILKNGIYYNP

-289 GIHIDDYFYPTTEN
+289 GIHIDDYFYPSTDKSIDSKQYSQYKASGGALSLAEWRRASVN
-303 SFDNDEFIR
+303 SFV
-312 SGAPDIAV
+312 S
-320 WRRENTSCLVGKIYK
+320 SLYS
-335 TVKSVNPQLLFGI
+335 TVK
-348 SPQGN
+348 
-353 ISQNMDVQYADVEK
+353 A
-367 WTNSNGYCDYIVPQI
+367 TNSNLTVSISPAAQIEKNKNELYADCALWLSSKGYADIIIPQI
-382 YYGYENSECPYAET
+382 YFGFEHET
-396 VAAWENMI
+396 L
-404 KAKDVSLVVGLCTY
+404 DFQSLLA
-418 KYGSTDEWAG
+418 EWAALPRNPQIKLVCG
-428 NGADEWINRTDIVSK
+428 LAAYKCGKNDAYAGAGSAEWQENTDILAR
-443 QTADILKDK
+443 QLKCIRK
-452 KINGV
+452 NKN
-457 SFYSYAST
+457 YSGFVVFSYKDLNRAACKT
-465 FENPVSSEI
+465 
-474 MLGGEIQ
+474 EIQ
-481 EIREL
+481 NLKEAV
-486 LT
+486 

>member
-111 PKTTAGT
+111 QKTTAGT

-160 AACGFNTAFVHM
+160 ADCGFNTAFVHM
-172 RDFSDAFYE
+172 RAFSDAFYE

-253 EVCILKNGIYYNA
+253 EVCILKNGIYYNP

-273 LILDGVREII
+273 LILDGVREIL

-289 GIHIDDYFYPTTEN
+289 GIHIDDYFYPSTDKSIDSKQYSQYKASGGALSLAEWRRASVN
-303 SFDNDEFIR
+303 SFV
-312 SGAPDIAV
+312 S
-320 WRRENTSCLVGKIYK
+320 SLYS
-335 TVKSVNPQLLFGI
+335 TVK
-348 SPQGN
+348 
-353 ISQNMDVQYADVEK
+353 A
-367 WTNSNGYCDYIVPQI
+367 TNSNLTVSISPAAQIEKNKNELYADCALWLSSKGYADIIIPQI
-382 YYGYENSECPYAET
+382 YFGFENSTCPFEKT
-396 VAAWENMI
+396 FREWESLVSCEN
-404 KAKDVSLVVGLCTY
+404 VSLVIGLAAY
-418 KYGSTDEWAG
+418 KQGAEDKWAG
-428 NGADEWINRTDIVSK
+428 EAGELEWVRDSTVIQRQIELV
-443 QTADILKDK
+443 TASD
-452 KINGV
+452 NAAG
-457 SFYSYAST
+457 YA
-465 FENPVSSEI
+465 
-474 MLGGEIQ
+474 LYY
-481 EIREL
+481 
-486 LT
+486 

>member
-20 PSKTQFIAEIT
+20 PSKTQFIAEST

-172 RDFSDAFYE
+172 RAFSDAFYE

-201 DPFKVIL
+201 DPFKVVL

-253 EVCILKNGIYYNA
+253 EVCILKNGIYYNP

-289 GIHIDDYFYPTTEN
+289 GIHIDDYFYPSTDKSIDSKQYSQYKASGGALSLAEWRRASVN
-303 SFDNDEFIR
+303 SFV
-312 SGAPDIAV
+312 S
-320 WRRENTSCLVGKIYK
+320 SLYS
-335 TVKSVNPQLLFGI
+335 TVK
-348 SPQGN
+348 
-353 ISQNMDVQYADVEK
+353 A
-367 WTNSNGYCDYIVPQI
+367 TNSNLTVSISPAAQIEKNKNELYADCALWLSSKGYADIIIPQI
-382 YYGYENSECPYAET
+382 YFGFEHET
-396 VAAWENMI
+396 L
-404 KAKDVSLVVGLCTY
+404 DFQSLLA
-418 KYGSTDEWAG
+418 EWAALPRNPQIKLVCG
-428 NGADEWINRTDIVSK
+428 LAAYKCGKNDAYAGAGSAEWQENTDILAR
-443 QTADILKDK
+443 QLKCIRK
-452 KINGV
+452 NKN
-457 SFYSYAST
+457 YSGFVVFSYKDLNRAACKT
-465 FENPVSSEI
+465 
-474 MLGGEIQ
+474 EIQ
-481 EIREL
+481 NLKEAV
-486 LT
+486 

>member
-20 PSKTQFIAEIT
+20 PSKTQFIAEST

-160 AACGFNTAFVHM
+160 ADCGFNTAFVHM
-172 RDFSDAFYE
+172 RAFSDAFYE

-201 DPFKVIL
+201 DPFKVVL

-253 EVCILKNGIYYNA
+253 EVCILKNGIYYNP

-289 GIHIDDYFYPTTEN
+289 GIHIDDYFYPSTDKSIDSKQYSQYKASGGALSLAEWRRASVN
-303 SFDNDEFIR
+303 SFV
-312 SGAPDIAV
+312 S
-320 WRRENTSCLVGKIYK
+320 SLYS
-335 TVKSVNPQLLFGI
+335 TVK
-348 SPQGN
+348 
-353 ISQNMDVQYADVEK
+353 A
-367 WTNSNGYCDYIVPQI
+367 TNSNLTVSISPAAQIEKNKNELYADCALWLSSKGYADIIIPQI
-382 YYGYENSECPYAET
+382 YFGFEHET
-396 VAAWENMI
+396 L
-404 KAKDVSLVVGLCTY
+404 DFQSLLA
-418 KYGSTDEWAG
+418 EWAALPRNPQIKLVCG
-428 NGADEWINRTDIVSK
+428 LAAYKCGKNDAYAGAGSAEWQENTDILAR
-443 QTADILKDK
+443 QLKCIRK
-452 KINGV
+452 NKN
-457 SFYSYAST
+457 YSGFVVFSYKDLNRAACKT
-465 FENPVSSEI
+465 
-474 MLGGEIQ
+474 EIQ
-481 EIREL
+481 NLKEAV
-486 LT
+486 

>member
-20 PSKTQFIAEIT
+20 PSKTQFIAEST

-172 RDFSDAFYE
+172 RAFSDAFYE

-253 EVCILKNGIYYNA
+253 EVCILKNGIYYNP

-289 GIHIDDYFYPTTEN
+289 GIHIDDYFYPSTDKSIDSKQYSQYKASGGALSLAEWRRASVN
-303 SFDNDEFIR
+303 SFV
-312 SGAPDIAV
+312 S
-320 WRRENTSCLVGKIYK
+320 SLYS
-335 TVKSVNPQLLFGI
+335 TVK
-348 SPQGN
+348 
-353 ISQNMDVQYADVEK
+353 A
-367 WTNSNGYCDYIVPQI
+367 TNSNLTVSISPAAQIEKNKNELYADCALWLSSKGYADIIIPQI
-382 YYGYENSECPYAET
+382 YFGFEHET
-396 VAAWENMI
+396 L
-404 KAKDVSLVVGLCTY
+404 DFQSLLA
-418 KYGSTDEWAG
+418 EWAALPRNPQIKLVCG
-428 NGADEWINRTDIVSK
+428 LAAYKCGKNDAYAGAGSAEWQENTDILAR
-443 QTADILKDK
+443 QLKCIRK
-452 KINGV
+452 NKN
-457 SFYSYAST
+457 YSGFVVFSYKDLNRAACKT
-465 FENPVSSEI
+465 
-474 MLGGEIQ
+474 EIQ
-481 EIREL
+481 NLKEAV
-486 LT
+486 

>member
-20 PSKTQFIAEIT
+20 PSKTQFIAEST

-172 RDFSDAFYE
+172 RAFSDAFYE

-253 EVCILKNGIYYNA
+253 EVCNLKNSIYYNP

-273 LILDGVREII
+273 LILDGVREIL

-289 GIHIDDYFYPTTEN
+289 GIHIDDYFYPSTDKSIDSKQYSQYKASGGALSLAEWRRASVN
-303 SFDNDEFIR
+303 SFV
-312 SGAPDIAV
+312 S
-320 WRRENTSCLVGKIYK
+320 SLYS
-335 TVKSVNPQLLFGI
+335 TVK
-348 SPQGN
+348 
-353 ISQNMDVQYADVEK
+353 A
-367 WTNSNGYCDYIVPQI
+367 TNSNLTVSISPAAQIEKNKNELYADCALWLSSKGYADIIIPQI
-382 YYGYENSECPYAET
+382 YFGFEHET
-396 VAAWENMI
+396 L
-404 KAKDVSLVVGLCTY
+404 DFQSLLA
-418 KYGSTDEWAG
+418 EWAALPRNPQIKLVCG
-428 NGADEWINRTDIVSK
+428 LAAYKCGKNDAYAGAGSAEWQENTDILAR
-443 QTADILKDK
+443 QLKCIRK
-452 KINGV
+452 NKN
-457 SFYSYAST
+457 YSGFVVFSYKDLNRAACKT
-465 FENPVSSEI
+465 
-474 MLGGEIQ
+474 EIQ
-481 EIREL
+481 NLKEAV
-486 LT
+486 

>member
-20 PSKTQFIAEIT
+20 PSKTQFIAEST

-83 AGVLNTAALSVSAPA
+83 ASVSKTAALSVSAPA

-160 AACGFNTAFVHM
+160 ADCGFNTAFVHM
-172 RDFSDAFYE
+172 RAFSDAFYE

-186 YSSFVAGTEGASLPF
+186 YSSFVAGTEGAPLPF

-253 EVCILKNGIYYNA
+253 EVCILKNGIYYNP

-273 LILDGVREII
+273 LILDGVREIL

-289 GIHIDDYFYPTTEN
+289 GIHIDDYFYPSTDKSIDSKQYSQYKASGGALSLAEWRRASVN
-303 SFDNDEFIR
+303 SFV
-312 SGAPDIAV
+312 S
-320 WRRENTSCLVGKIYK
+320 SLYS
-335 TVKSVNPQLLFGI
+335 TVK
-348 SPQGN
+348 
-353 ISQNMDVQYADVEK
+353 A
-367 WTNSNGYCDYIVPQI
+367 TNSNLTVSISPAAQIEKNKNELYADCALWLSSKGYADIIIPQI
-382 YYGYENSECPYAET
+382 YFGFEHET
-396 VAAWENMI
+396 L
-404 KAKDVSLVVGLCTY
+404 DFQSLLA
-418 KYGSTDEWAG
+418 EWAALPRNPQIKLVCG
-428 NGADEWINRTDIVSK
+428 LAAYKCGKNDAYAGAGSAEWQENTDILAR
-443 QTADILKDK
+443 QLKCIRK
-452 KINGV
+452 NKN
-457 SFYSYAST
+457 YSGFVVFSYKDLNRAACKT
-465 FENPVSSEI
+465 
-474 MLGGEIQ
+474 EIQ
-481 EIREL
+481 NLKEAV
-486 LT
+486 

>member
-20 PSKTQFIAEIT
+20 PSKTQFIAENT

-83 AGVLNTAALSVSAPA
+83 ASVLNTAALSVSAPA

-118 TKPAET
+118 NKPAET

-160 AACGFNTAFVHM
+160 ADCGFNTAFVHM
-172 RDFSDAFYE
+172 RAFSDAFYE

-201 DPFKVIL
+201 DPFKVVL

-253 EVCILKNGIYYNA
+253 EVCILKNGIYYNP

-289 GIHIDDYFYPTTEN
+289 GIHIDDYFYPSTDKSIDSKQYSQYKASGGALSLAEWRRASVN
-303 SFDNDEFIR
+303 SFV
-312 SGAPDIAV
+312 S
-320 WRRENTSCLVGKIYK
+320 SLYS
-335 TVKSVNPQLLFGI
+335 TVK
-348 SPQGN
+348 
-353 ISQNMDVQYADVEK
+353 A
-367 WTNSNGYCDYIVPQI
+367 TNSNLTVSISPAAQIEKNKNELYADCALWLSSKGYADIIIPQI
-382 YYGYENSECPYAET
+382 YFGFEHET
-396 VAAWENMI
+396 LGFQ
-404 KAKDVSLVVGLCTY
+404 SLLA
-418 KYGSTDEWAG
+418 EWAALPRNPQIKLVCG
-428 NGADEWINRTDIVSK
+428 LAAYKCGKNDAYAGAGSAEWQENTDILAR
-443 QTADILKDK
+443 QLKCIRK
-452 KINGV
+452 NKN
-457 SFYSYAST
+457 YSGFVVFSYKDLNRAACKT
-465 FENPVSSEI
+465 
-474 MLGGEIQ
+474 EIQ
-481 EIREL
+481 NLKEAV
-486 LT
+486 

>member
-20 PSKTQFIAEIT
+20 PSKTQFISEST

-72 ITNTVSRVSST
+72 ITNTISRVSST

-160 AACGFNTAFVHM
+160 ADCGFNTAFVHM
-172 RDFSDAFYE
+172 RAFSDAFYE

-253 EVCILKNGIYYNA
+253 EVCILKNGIYYNP

-273 LILDGVREII
+273 LILDGVREIL

-289 GIHIDDYFYPTTEN
+289 GIHIDDYFYPSTDKSIDSKQYSQYKASGGALSLAEWRRASVN
-303 SFDNDEFIR
+303 SFV
-312 SGAPDIAV
+312 S
-320 WRRENTSCLVGKIYK
+320 SLYS
-335 TVKSVNPQLLFGI
+335 TVK
-348 SPQGN
+348 
-353 ISQNMDVQYADVEK
+353 A
-367 WTNSNGYCDYIVPQI
+367 TNSNLTVSISPAAQIEKNKNELYADCALWLSSKGYADIIIPQI
-382 YYGYENSECPYAET
+382 YFGFEHET
-396 VAAWENMI
+396 L
-404 KAKDVSLVVGLCTY
+404 DFQSLLA
-418 KYGSTDEWAG
+418 EWAALPRNPQIKLVCG
-428 NGADEWINRTDIVSK
+428 LAAYKCGKNDAYAGAGSAEWQENTDILAR
-443 QTADILKDK
+443 QLKCIRK
-452 KINGV
+452 NKN
-457 SFYSYAST
+457 YSGFVVFSYKDLNRAACKT
-465 FENPVSSEI
+465 
-474 MLGGEIQ
+474 EIQ
-481 EIREL
+481 NLKEAV
-486 LT
+486 

>member
-20 PSKTQFIAEIT
+20 PSKTQFIAEST

-83 AGVLNTAALSVSAPA
+83 ASVSKTAALSVSAPA

-160 AACGFNTAFVHM
+160 ADCGFNTAFVHM
-172 RDFSDAFYE
+172 RAFSDAFYE

-253 EVCILKNGIYYNA
+253 EVCILKNGIYYNP

-273 LILDGVREII
+273 LILDGVREIL

-289 GIHIDDYFYPTTEN
+289 GIHIDDYFYPSTDKSIDSKQYSQYKASGGALSLAEWRRASVN
-303 SFDNDEFIR
+303 SFV
-312 SGAPDIAV
+312 S
-320 WRRENTSCLVGKIYK
+320 SLYS
-335 TVKSVNPQLLFGI
+335 TVK
-348 SPQGN
+348 
-353 ISQNMDVQYADVEK
+353 A
-367 WTNSNGYCDYIVPQI
+367 TNSNLTVSISPAAQIEKNKNELYADCALWLSSKGYADIIIPQI
-382 YYGYENSECPYAET
+382 YFGFEHET
-396 VAAWENMI
+396 L
-404 KAKDVSLVVGLCTY
+404 DFQSLLA
-418 KYGSTDEWAG
+418 EWAALPRNPQIKLVCG
-428 NGADEWINRTDIVSK
+428 LAAYKCGKNDAYAGAGSAEWQENTDILAR
-443 QTADILKDK
+443 QLKCIRK
-452 KINGV
+452 NKN
-457 SFYSYAST
+457 YSGFVVFSYKDLNRAACKT
-465 FENPVSSEI
+465 
-474 MLGGEIQ
+474 EIQ
-481 EIREL
+481 NLKEAV
-486 LT
+486 

>member
-20 PSKTQFIAEIT
+20 PSKTQFIAEST

-45 SSFEESTAYDSTEAV
+45 SSFEESTTYDSTEAV

-83 AGVLNTAALSVSAPA
+83 AGVSNTAALSVSAPA

-118 TKPAET
+118 TRPAET

-160 AACGFNTAFVHM
+160 ADCGFNTAFVHM
-172 RDFSDAFYE
+172 RAFSDAFYE

-253 EVCILKNGIYYNA
+253 EVCILKNGIYYNP

-273 LILDGVREII
+273 LILDGVREIL

-289 GIHIDDYFYPTTEN
+289 GIHIDDYFYPSTDKSIDSKQYSQYKASGGALSLAEWRRASVN
-303 SFDNDEFIR
+303 SFV
-312 SGAPDIAV
+312 S
-320 WRRENTSCLVGKIYK
+320 SLYS
-335 TVKSVNPQLLFGI
+335 TVK
-348 SPQGN
+348 
-353 ISQNMDVQYADVEK
+353 A
-367 WTNSNGYCDYIVPQI
+367 TNSNLTVSISPAAQIEKNKNELYADCALWLSSKGYADIIIPQI
-382 YYGYENSECPYAET
+382 YFGFEHETLDFQSLLAEWSALPRNPQIKLVCGLAAYKCGKNDAYAGAGSAEWQEN
-396 VAAWENMI
+396 
-404 KAKDVSLVVGLCTY
+404 
-418 KYGSTDEWAG
+418 
-428 NGADEWINRTDIVSK
+428 TDILAR
-443 QTADILKDK
+443 QLKCIRK
-452 KINGV
+452 NKN
-457 SFYSYAST
+457 YSGFVVFSYKDLNRAACKT
-465 FENPVSSEI
+465 
-474 MLGGEIQ
+474 EIQ
-481 EIREL
+481 NLKEAV
-486 LT
+486 

>member
-20 PSKTQFIAEIT
+20 PSKTQFIAEST

-72 ITNTVSRVSST
+72 ITNIVSRVSST

-172 RDFSDAFYE
+172 RAFSDAFYE

-201 DPFKVIL
+201 DPFKVVL

-253 EVCILKNGIYYNA
+253 EVCILKNGIYYNP

-289 GIHIDDYFYPTTEN
+289 GIHIDDYFYPSTDKSIDSKQYSQYKASGGALSLAEWRRASVN
-303 SFDNDEFIR
+303 SFV
-312 SGAPDIAV
+312 S
-320 WRRENTSCLVGKIYK
+320 SLYS
-335 TVKSVNPQLLFGI
+335 TVK
-348 SPQGN
+348 
-353 ISQNMDVQYADVEK
+353 A
-367 WTNSNGYCDYIVPQI
+367 TNSNLTVSISPAAQIEKNKNELYADCALWLSSKGYADIIIPQI
-382 YYGYENSECPYAET
+382 YFGFEHET
-396 VAAWENMI
+396 L
-404 KAKDVSLVVGLCTY
+404 DFQSLLA
-418 KYGSTDEWAG
+418 EWAALPRNPQIKLVCG
-428 NGADEWINRTDIVSK
+428 LAAYKCGKNDAYAGAGSAEWQENTDILAR
-443 QTADILKDK
+443 QLKCIRK
-452 KINGV
+452 NKN
-457 SFYSYAST
+457 YSGFVVFSYKDLNRAACKT
-465 FENPVSSEI
+465 
-474 MLGGEIQ
+474 EIQ
-481 EIREL
+481 NLKEAV
-486 LT
+486 